1 MKTPTLYNMIV
12 QSEDKNRTLIEALV
26 CALLIVSVV
35 VSVFQV
41 AVQPVVLPGPVATN
55 DQATE
60 LRA

>member
-1 MKTPTLYNMIV
+1 MIV